1 MNLGWFVVFWEDEG
15 VEEAVSGRR
24 EESGTRCALKTRRNS
39 FLGEVC
45 GKGEVVCQ
53 TGTVCYVR
61 GMRPEGQQIWDENKA
76 LHA

>member
-1 MNLGWFVVFWEDEG
+1 MGRGGGEG
-15 VEEAVSGRR
+15 QEWWPG
-24 EESGTRCALKTRRNS
+24 G
-39 FLGEVC
+39 C

>member
-24 EESGTRCALKTRRNS
+24 EESGTRCALKTRKNS

-45 GKGEVVCQ
+45 G
-53 TGTVCYVR
+53 R
-61 GMRPEGQQIWDENKA
+61 GGGGDRP
-76 LHA
+76 HHPR